1 MELMIHPTS
10 RTNQPP
16 FRAHDVKDYKF
27 ITTYTVEVE
36 FNDGNKENFYS
47 IDSVEV
53 IESEPKFKSGSQWY
67 YIDNKGSIKDF
78 IVHSGLSPSSAEVL
92 SKVHTLYSDWNEV
105 YKALEEYNKVFTTFK
120 GQI

>member
-1 MELMIHPTS
+1 MELKIHS
-10 RTNQPP
+10 N
-16 FRAHDVKDYKF
+16 
-27 ITTYTVEVE
+27 
-36 FNDGNKENFYS
+36 
-47 IDSVEV
+47 EV
-53 IESEPKFKSGSQWY
+53 IGNVLKFESHSQWY
-67 YIDNKGSIKDF
+67 YIDNKGTIKDF